1 MDFTIIIK
9 IVAVAL
15 VIAFLN
21 QLLQKAGKEE
31 YTLLLTIAGL
41 LICFPK
47 SIMYSLTRKLTSIPM
62 TAITAA
68 NVLGTV
74 INAGFNI
81 FSTAPYSERTNR
93 PHLYSSYSLP
103 KFYSALSP
111 S

>member
-41 LICFPK
+41 LIAFMA
-47 SIMYSLTRKLTSIPM
+47 IIPEL
-62 TAITAA
+62 AD
-68 NVLGTV
+68 L
-74 INAGFNI
+74 
-81 FSTAPYSERTNR
+81 
-93 PHLYSSYSLP
+93 
-103 KFYSALSP
+103 KDALS
-111 S
+111 SVMVF